1 MIAFRHKVAPI
12 AAQNLKCRP
21 KIPSGPRPLPQVQS
35 MSFIRPELKQK
46 IWRWREAMFGAFLA
60 VCGMLWAVSQQG
72 ILAAVGTSL
81 AIVGA
86 LLIFAGIQ
94 RTRFRV
100 GKGGPGVV
108 HVDERQVTYYGPL
121 DGGSVSIDALVS
133 VELEPRSKPAA
144 EWVLT
149 EAGGQPLH
157 IPSNAENAEALFDVF
172 ATLEG
177 IRTENMLTQLRSNP
191 ENRVKIWDSGQRRLH

>member
-1 MIAFRHKVAPI
+1 M
-12 AAQNLKCRP
+12 
-21 KIPSGPRPLPQVQS
+21 VQS

-60 VCGMLWAVSQQG
+60 FCGMLWAVSQQG
-72 ILAAVGTSL
+72 VLAAVGTSL

-86 LLIFAGIQ
+86 LLVFAGIQ

-100 GKGGPGVV
+100 GQNGPGIV

-157 IPSNAENAEALFDVF
+157 IPTNASNAEALFDVF
-172 ATLEG
+172 ATLDG
-177 IRTENMLTQLRSNP
+177 IRTENMLSQLRNHP
-191 ENRVKIWDSGQRRLH
+191 EDRVKIWDSGQRRLH